1 MAFERPNSLS
11 ELARL
16 GFEELS
22 GTIPKLERLVNLLG
36 DRGRV
41 ALHPV
46 SQSASPDRALDS
58 LIRLAEIEPKLVGQ
72 ILAKEK
78 ASIRLARIL
87 GASDGLG
94 EFLARYPKLLS
105 VFREDQKLPSSD
117 QMQFEFRSLD
127 VKNPDQAR
135 NELRVIYRSLLLQI
149 SDWDL
154 NNVDFRQGI
163 KAVTAALSDLAGV
176 ALDASLRIAYEEIVQ
191 EARFAASDVL
201 NTKLAVIGM
210 GKCGA
215 RELNYLSDV
224 DVIFV
229 VEGESENLI
238 EIGTRLATR
247 AMRNIDTPAVE
258 PPLWQVDANLR
269 PEGKSGA
276 LVRTLEAHKSYYEK
290 WAENWEFQALLKAR
304 PIAGDVQLGGQY
316 MQSIPTMIWQRG
328 DRSGIVETVRR
339 MRQRV
344 LENIPSQDRDY
355 EIKLGR
361 GGLRDIEF
369 TVQLLQL
376 VHGAN
381 YPNVRVPDTLSAL
394 DALADAGFIGRQDR
408 DNFQFHY
415 QTLRAMEHRV
425 QLSKLRRDH
434 LLPRIDT
441 ERRRIARGLG
451 AGITLEA
458 LDTLWNTTTAA
469 VSELHDSVF
478 YRPLLNAMATLGS
491 DEVKLSD
498 EQVSLRLEALGFVD
512 TKGAITHITAL
523 TQGISRRSTIQ
534 RTLLPVLLRWLGEG
548 VNPDRGLL
556 AFRRLSESL
565 GESHWFL
572 RMLRDSSGAAERL
585 MRVLSNSE
593 FIAKLLEHIPES
605 SEWFGDEAELKPR
618 PVGEIADSL
627 QAVFSRYTDSQQAAD
642 AVKALRRREVLRI
655 AIGGVLGNNT
665 IEEVSQGLTEL
676 TDNYLLAMLKIAMR
690 DSSVDLESFE
700 FAIVTMGRLGGREL
714 GFGSDADAML
724 VYRSNV
730 DSSQSIAEAIAS
742 GLMNYVK
749 DPLLSFELDLDL
761 RPEGKQGVR
770 VRSLDSYAAYYDRWA
785 DVWEFQALIRARP
798 IGSERLCTDFVKLID
813 PLRYPS
819 ELSQK
824 SLTEIR
830 RIKARV
836 ENERLPQ
843 GADSARHLKL
853 GRGSLSDVEWLV
865 QVFQMRYAHKF
876 ANLRKLGTIESLM
889 ACVENEL
896 VTQEEFDTLERAW
909 RLASRARSGLVLA
922 NDKSA
927 DSIPSDR
934 GQLEALARILEY
946 SPGAASDLE
955 EDYLSATRK
964 SRVVFERL
972 FVK

>member
-11 ELARL
+11 ELAKL

-22 GTIPKLERLVNLLG
+22 ETVPKLERLVALLG
-36 DRGRV
+36 DRGRI
-41 ALHPV
+41 ALYPV
-46 SQSASPDRALDS
+46 SLSASPDKALDG
-58 LIRLAEIEPKLVGQ
+58 LIRLSEIEPKLVAQ
-72 ILAKEK
+72 ILSKESN
-78 ASIRLARIL
+78 ALRLCRVL
-87 GASDGLG
+87 GASDGLA
-94 EFLARYPKLLS
+94 EFLHRHSKFLS
-105 VFREDQKLPSSD
+105 IFQSPSSLPHEVEI
-117 QMQFEFRSLD
+117 QKAFESMD
-127 VKNPDQAR
+127 VNDFDLAR
-135 NELRVIYRSLLLQI
+135 NQVRIIYRSLLLRVA
-149 SDWDL
+149 DWDL
-154 NNVDFRQGI
+154 DGQDYRERI
-163 KAVTAALSDLAGV
+163 KSVTAALSDLAG
-176 ALDASLRIAYEEIVQ
+176 ASLNASLRIAYQ
-191 EARFAASDVL
+191 EVSQEGRFAL
-201 NTKLAVIGM
+201 EQIEQTKLAIIGM

-229 VEGESENLI
+229 VDGGHEQVI

-247 AMRNIDTPAVE
+247 AMRNIDMPATE

-276 LVRTLEAHKSYYEK
+276 LVRTLEAHQSYYQK

-304 PIAGDVQLGGQY
+304 PIAGDIELGNRY
-316 MQSIPTMIWQRG
+316 MQVIPTMIWERG
-328 DRSGIVETVRR
+328 DRSGLVETVRR

-344 LENIPSQDRDY
+344 LDNIPGQDRDF

-381 YPNVRVPDTLSAL
+381 YPEVRVRDTLSAL
-394 DALADAGFIGRQDR
+394 GELASAGFIGRSDR
-408 DNFQFHY
+408 DQFIYHY
-415 QTLRAMEHRV
+415 EFLRALEHRV

-434 LLPRIDT
+434 LLPKLDS
-441 ERRRIARGLG
+441 ERRRVARGLG
-451 AGITLEA
+451 KGLTLEE
-458 LDTLWNTTTAA
+458 LDSLWTSTRSE

-478 YRPLLNAMATLGS
+478 YRPLLNAMANLGAN
-491 DEVKLSD
+491 DVKLSD
-498 EQVSLRLEALGFVD
+498 EEVALRLEALGFVD
-512 TKGAITHITAL
+512 PKGAIAHITAL
-523 TQGISRRSTIQ
+523 TQGISRRATIQ

-565 GESHWFL
+565 GETHWFL

-593 FIAKLLEHIPES
+593 FIAKMLEHIPDS
-605 SEWFGDEAELKPR
+605 SQWFGDETELKPKSSEEID
-618 PVGEIADSL
+618 PEIA
-627 QAVFSRYTDSQQAAD
+627 AVLTRHLSAETAAEGLR
-642 AVKALRRREVLRI
+642 AIRRREVLRI
-655 AIGGVLGNNT
+655 AIGGVLGTNS
-665 IEEVSQGLTEL
+665 IEEVSQGLTSL
-676 TDNYLLAMLKIAMR
+676 TDCYLIGMLKIAMR
-690 DSSVDLESFE
+690 EQHESLESFE
-700 FAIVTMGRLGGREL
+700 FSIVTMGRLGGREL

-724 VYRSNV
+724 VYRSNA
-730 DSSQSIAEAIAS
+730 DGAQQKAEAIAQ
-742 GLMNYVK
+742 GLMIIVK

-770 VRSLDSYAAYYDRWA
+770 VRSIDSYAAYYERWA
-785 DVWEFQALIRARP
+785 EIWEFQALVRARP
-798 IGSERLCTDFVKLID
+798 IGSLSLCEDFTLLID
-813 PLRYPS
+813 KYRYS
-819 ELSQK
+819 SQLDAK

-836 ENERLPQ
+836 ESERLPQ
-843 GADSARHLKL
+843 GADSSRHLKL

-865 QVFQMRYAHKF
+865 QVFQMRYAASNPK
-876 ANLRKLGTIESLM
+876 LKTLGTISALRE
-889 ACVENEL
+889 CVNGEIIS
-896 VTQEEFDTLERAW
+896 QEEFDILERAW

-922 NDKSA
+922 NDRSN
-927 DSIPSDR
+927 DSIPTDR
-934 GQLEALARILEY
+934 KQLEALARILEY
-946 SPGAASDLE
+946 QPGAASQLE

-964 SRVVFERL
+964 ARAVFERL